1 MSRIGKKPIEIPNG
15 VKVDIKDN
23 NVTVTGTLGTSS
35 ISLLDG
41 VNLNYSGNVICVEPK
56 SEEQQN
62 IAYQGLFRT
71 LINNMVT
78 GVSQGFEKNLE
89 IVGVGYRATQQGEDI
104 QFQLGYSHTI
114 LFKAPAGIKLEVVDP
129 TKIKVKGTDK
139 QVVGQVAANIREL
152 RPPEP
157 YKGKGIKYK
166 DEVIRKK
173 AGKTGKK

>member
-1 MSRIGKKPIEIPNG
+1 MSRIGKKPIEIPST
-15 VKVDIKDN
+15 VKVDINGN
-23 NVTVTGTLGTSS
+23 NIAVTGALGSSS
-35 ISLLDG
+35 ISLLEG
-41 VNLNYSGNVICVEPK
+41 VKLNYSSNVINVEPV

-71 LINNMVT
+71 LVNNMVV

-114 LFKAPAGIKLEVVDP
+114 LFKAPNGIKLEVVDP
-129 TKIKVKGTDK
+129 TKIKVKGIDK
-139 QVVGQVAANIREL
+139 QVVGQVAANIRKL

>member
-15 VKVDIKDN
+15 VKVDIKDS
-23 NVTVTGTLGTSS
+23 NVTVTGSLGTSS
-35 ISLLDG
+35 ILLLDG
-41 VNLNYSGNVICVEPK
+41 VSLNYSGNVINVEPK
-56 SEEQQN
+56 SEEKQN

-89 IVGVGYRATQQGEDI
+89 IVGVGYRATQQGPDI

-114 LFKAPAGIKLEVVDP
+114 LFKAPEGIKLEVVDP

>member
-15 VKVDIKDN
+15 VKVDIN
-23 NVTVTGTLGTSS
+23 GSNLTIAGTLGSSS
-35 ISLLDG
+35 ISLIEG
-41 VNLNYSGNVICVEPK
+41 VKLNYSDNVLRVETK
-56 SEEQQN
+56 TEEKQD
-62 IAYQGLFRT
+62 IAYQGLFRS
-71 LINNMVT
+71 LIYNMVV

-89 IVGVGYRATQQGEDI
+89 IVGVGYRATQQGDDI
-104 QFQLGYSHTI
+104 QFQLGYSHPI
-114 LFKAPAGIKLEVVDP
+114 IFKAPKGIKLEVIDP
-129 TKIKVKGTDK
+129 TKVKVKGTDK
-139 QVVGQVAANIREL
+139 QVVGQIAANIREL